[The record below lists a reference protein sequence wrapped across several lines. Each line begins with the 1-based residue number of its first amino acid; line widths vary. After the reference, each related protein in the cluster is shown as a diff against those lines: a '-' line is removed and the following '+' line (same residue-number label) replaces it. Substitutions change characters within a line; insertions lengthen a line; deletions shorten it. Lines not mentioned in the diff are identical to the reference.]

1 MILYEFT
8 DGPRRQSESLPAP
21 WVSHMNCKQSLQC
34 PPQTHV
40 QTGTM
45 AVISLEVLLD
55 FGYNQPQGRGQLQ
68 ELVVL
73 GWGGRANL
81 YGHW

>member
-1 MILYEFT
+1 
-8 DGPRRQSESLPAP
+8 
-21 WVSHMNCKQSLQC
+21 MNCKQSLQC

-40 QTGTM
+40 QAETM
-45 AVISLEVLLD
+45 AVISLVVLLD

-81 YGHW
+81 YGRW